1 MKGQGLLSGA
11 VVLRRALGCS
21 AGPASPPLHPRGVQ
35 GGGVR
40 VAGQGRVRDGD
51 EKVKLVFARFGAQSF
66 AWVSSLYVL
75 CFTDSHTH
83 PVF

>member
-11 VVLRRALGCS
+11 MVLRRALGCS

-40 VAGQGRVRDGD
+40 VAGQGR
-51 EKVKLVFARFGAQSF
+51 
-66 AWVSSLYVL
+66 
-75 CFTDSHTH
+75 
-83 PVF
+83 

>member
-1 MKGQGLLSGA
+1 M
-11 VVLRRALGCS
+11 
-21 AGPASPPLHPRGVQ
+21 
-35 GGGVR
+35 
-40 VAGQGRVRDGD
+40 AGQGRVRDGD